1 MLVLAPLSPAPSPR
15 KEGKGKHT
23 LEAPPSLRGRG
34 LGWGFYRRQNY
45 PEPEGPLS
53 ANPPV
58 IEARNIVKV
67 YPNGVR
73 ANRDVSLSVRG
84 GEIHALVGENGA
96 GKSTL
101 MKILYG
107 LEKPTQGQLFVRGNP
122 VHIDNPQDA
131 IRLGIGM
138 VHQNFMLV
146 ASFTIAENVVL
157 NTEPT
162 RGGLAIDS
170 ARAIV
175 QTRALAEQ
183 YGLYV
188 IPEAV
193 VDSVP
198 VGMRQRVEIL
208 KALYRGADIFILDE
222 PTAVLTP
229 GETRDLFVAL
239 RSLVNQGKTVIFITH
254 KLREVKE
261 ISDRVTVM
269 RDGQVIGTVNTADTS
284 EATLARMMV
293 GREVFMVVNKPPV
306 KRGKLV
312 LQVRDLT
319 AISETGKAMLNRV
332 SFDVDEGEIVGVAGV
347 EGNGQTELVEVLTG
361 LRQATSGTATVDGES
376 ILLHDPRLV
385 RERHVAHIPEDRT
398 ANGSAL
404 SASLSDNLIV
414 DRYYRAPFIRAG
426 LLQPAA
432 IAANARTLIERFNII
447 APNGDV
453 PLQSLSGGNMQKVII
468 AREFSSAPRLL
479 IAAQPTRG
487 VDIGAIEFIHQQLID
502 KRSDGLAILLISADL
517 QEVIKLSD
525 RLLVMYDGHIVAI
538 FDNPSSVPEEELG
551 LYMLGTRRQPGLET
565 ALNK

>member
-1 MLVLAPLSPAPSPR
+1 M
-15 KEGKGKHT
+15 
-23 LEAPPSLRGRG
+23 
-34 LGWGFYRRQNY
+34 
-45 PEPEGPLS
+45 S
-53 ANPPV
+53 ADPPV
-58 IEARNIVKV
+58 IEARDIVKV

-73 ANRDVSLSVRG
+73 ANRGVSLSVVA

-107 LEKPTQGQLFVRGNP
+107 LEKPTQGQLYVRDNL

-146 ASFTIAENVVL
+146 PSFTIAENIVL

-162 RGGLAIDS
+162 RFFTVDKTKAI
-170 ARAIV
+170 A
-175 QTRALAEQ
+175 QTTALAQQ
-183 YGLYV
+183 YGLHV
-188 IPEAV
+188 IPDAV

-239 RSLVNQGKTVIFITH
+239 RSLVNQGKTIIFITH

-269 RDGQVIGTVNTADTS
+269 RDGQVVGTVDTVDAS
-284 EATLARMMV
+284 EAALARMMV
-293 GREVFMVVNKPPV
+293 GRDIFMVVNKPPV
-306 KRGKLV
+306 KRGKPV
-312 LQVRDLT
+312 LKVRDLT
-319 AISETGKAMLNRV
+319 YVSQIGKAMLDRV
-332 SFDVDEGEIVGVAGV
+332 SFELHEGEIVGIAGV

-361 LRQATSGTATVDGES
+361 LRPATSGTATVDGNP
-376 ILLHDPRLV
+376 ILVNDPRLV
-385 RERHVAHIPEDRT
+385 REQHVAHIPEDRLT
-398 ANGSAL
+398 NGVAL
-404 SASLSDNLIV
+404 AASLSDNLIV
-414 DRYYRAPFIRAG
+414 DRYYHPPFVHFG
-426 LLQPAA
+426 LLQPQA
-432 IAANARTLIERFNII
+432 IDANADALIQRFNIV
-447 APNGDV
+447 APDGNV
-453 PLQSLSGGNMQKVII
+453 PLQSLSGGNMQKVIV

-502 KRSDGLAILLISADL
+502 KRGDGLAILLVSADL
-517 QEVIKLSD
+517 QEVMKLSD
-525 RLLVMYDGHIVAI
+525 RLLVMYDGHIAAV
-538 FDNPSSVPEEELG
+538 FNNPSSESEEELG
-551 LYMLGTRRQPGLET
+551 LYMLGTQRQTAAEMTET
-565 ALNK
+565 DANA